1 MNCIKKSVIQKY
13 LDGEIP
19 NDEII
24 RIESHLKKCK
34 ECSEK
39 VEQQRIRNGLIND
52 MMNNLT
58 DKEVVRPPL
67 SLLFNPMLQ
76 VVDSADQNDF
86 KSGWSSRKRLLYG
99 LCGACAVLLF
109 LIYPLRILFDKQKK
123 VIQIQEVIR
132 DVDANR
138 PLTDQETVVTVIDPD
153 GNVSYME

>member
-1 MNCIKKSVIQKY
+1 M
-13 LDGEIP
+13 P

-39 VEQQRIRNGLIND
+39 VEQQRNRNGLIND

-58 DKEVVRPPL
+58 DKDVVRPPL

-76 VVDSADQNDF
+76 VVESADQKIENNL
-86 KSGWSSRKRLLYG
+86 KSGWSYRKRLLYG

-109 LIYPLRILFDKQKK
+109 LIYPLRILLDKQKK

-138 PLTDQETVVTVIDPD
+138 PFTDQETVVTVIDPN
-153 GNVSYME
+153 GNVSYLE